1 MFFSGSAEVAAGLS
15 SPPTPEGSGVWVNK
29 QHLLEKKYLRR
40 YGRKILL
47 E

>member
-1 MFFSGSAEVAAGLS
+1 
-15 SPPTPEGSGVWVNK
+15 VWVNK
-29 QHLLEKKYLRR
+29 QHLLEERYLRR